1 MSGWPRQSGHA
12 AHAHA
17 VLPWT
22 PPMEGRPRVKELHG
36 DNRLLEG
43 LEIVE
48 LGEGL
53 ISSLCGSMLAELG
66 AAVVKIEPPQGDWLR
81 RFEPRV
87 GDQSLAYRQCS
98 AGKTVV
104 VPSTDA
110 EYRTAVRTAVER
122 ADAVID
128 HPDSH
133 RDRAELEWLHNLD
146 DIVRCDIHDNVP
158 GNDTRLGE
166 TGIQATTG
174 LCGYLG
180 SLHESP
186 RTVRADVATVAAA
199 TFTAQAV
206 LAALFAR
213 ERTGVSSHIDV
224 SAARSV
230 AAIKSLTW
238 AAQHDPDAWVGF
250 HCNAETGP
258 VQEPYQAADGPIS
271 FDLGAVTMADY
282 KRLAADLALDIDMS
296 GLTPSDIAG
305 FGDDA
310 IRFRSAINR
319 AIENRSAHDVGVAVQ
334 RARGISVPYTQLGR
348 VPDDPQVQCLQ
359 PFRTPLGSVA
369 PLVRLPLRSDTAT
382 PLPLGNPG
390 HPREADTP
398 ASTPINHDRAAG
410 PLAGVKVL
418 DLGIAGVG
426 PWGAT
431 LLAYLGADVVKV
443 ESPAGDMIQQVEP
456 DQNGRRTT
464 YTALNLGKRVQV
476 LDLKTEDG
484 IEALKRAISESDVIT
499 ENFRPGVMQ
508 RLGLDPDEILQLNPR
523 IVTFSST
530 GYGVEGPL
538 AGRRATDGH
547 IQALSGFAAA
557 NGRDGTPE
565 VLRYNGFLDL
575 LTSTM
580 NTLGM
585 LAGLLHTQRTGQG
598 SRITNTM
605 LGTAIFAEQVV
616 LMSAHL
622 GVDEPDDLSE
632 RAEYAPAG
640 AFRTKDG
647 WVAVEA
653 RNDHE
658 WQAFESVVARYQT
671 APLTVDVGTNA
682 ARCSNRGVLRQW
694 IEASTCQLPTRAWVL
709 AFHKAGVPAAQFTR
723 DAENL
728 GRAQVGDTSLITS
741 TGDAEHGYLF
751 VGVPPWEFSNY
762 TFSVP
767 PPPVSIADGD
777 VRTVPTGVV
786 R

>member
-1 MSGWPRQSGHA
+1 M
-12 AHAHA
+12 
-17 VLPWT
+17 
-22 PPMEGRPRVKELHG
+22 KELHG

-53 ISSLCGSMLAELG
+53 ISSLCGSMLADLG
-66 AAVVKIEPPQGDWLR
+66 ATVVKIEPPQGDWLR
-81 RFEPRV
+81 RFEPQV
-87 GDQSLAYRQCS
+87 ADQSLAYRQCS

-104 VPSTDA
+104 VPGTDA
-110 EYRTAVRTAVER
+110 EYQAMVRAAVTR
-122 ADAVID
+122 ADAVVD
-128 HPDSH
+128 HPNSH
-133 RDRAELEWLHNLD
+133 RDRAALEWLHSMD
-146 DIVRCDIHDNVP
+146 DTVRCNIHDNVP

-180 SLHESP
+180 SLHEAP
-186 RTVRADVATVAAA
+186 RTVRADVAAVAAA

-213 ERTGVSSHIDV
+213 ERTGICPDIAV
-224 SAARSV
+224 SATRSV

-258 VQEPYQAADGPIS
+258 VQVPYQAADGPVS

-282 KRLAADLALDIDMS
+282 KSLAADLALDIDMS

-310 IRFRSAINR
+310 IRFRDAINR
-319 AIENRSAHDVGVAVQ
+319 AIESRSAHEVGVAVQ
-334 RARGISVPYTQLGR
+334 RARGISVPYTQLVR
-348 VPDDPQVQCLQ
+348 VPDDPQVVCLQ
-359 PFRTPLGSVA
+359 SFRTSADSVV
-369 PLVRLPLRSDTAT
+369 PLVRLPIRSET
-382 PLPLGNPG
+382 PTHPSLGDSV
-390 HPREADTP
+390 HPRGSNMS
-398 ASTPINHDRAAG
+398 ASTPVNRAGAEG
-410 PLAGVKVL
+410 PLGGVKVL

-456 DQNGRRTT
+456 NQNGRRTT
-464 YTALNLGKRVQV
+464 YAALNLGKRVRV

-508 RLGLDPDEILQLNPR
+508 RLGLDPAEILRLNPR

-538 AGRRATDGH
+538 AERRATDGH

-557 NGRDGTPE
+557 NGRGGTPE

-605 LGTAIFAEQVV
+605 LGTAIFAEQVA
-616 LMSAHL
+616 LASAHL
-622 GVDEPDDLSE
+622 GVDEADDLSE

-658 WQAFESVVARYQT
+658 WEAFESVVARYQT
-671 APLTVDVGTNA
+671 ASLTVDVGTNS
-682 ARCSNRGVLRQW
+682 ARCANRGALRQW

-709 AFHKAGVPAAQFTR
+709 AFQKAGVPVAPFTR

-728 GRAQVGDTSLITS
+728 GRAQVGDNSLITS
-741 TGDAEHGYLF
+741 TGDAEYGTLF
-751 VGVPPWEFSNY
+751 VGAPPWEFSHY
-762 TFSVP
+762 ACSVP
-767 PPPVSIADGD
+767 PPPASIADGD
-777 VRTVPTGVV
+777 VRTVPAGVV